1 MEALHFDYTLT
12 AEEYL
17 AEEDAALTRHEFIA
31 GHVRAMAGESTD
43 HNEIALTLASE
54 LRRRTRGGPCKT
66 FINGIKFRPLLKA
79 PSLYYYPD
87 VMVAC
92 DPRDTDKRFRCFP
105 KLVIEVAS
113 ESTESIDRSE
123 KMLAYLQ
130 NDTLEEYLIV
140 AQDRPEITLF
150 RRANGW
156 ERETVRGFDATLNIP
171 SVGLSLPL
179 MQLYEGVLQA
189 PQT

>member
-1 MEALHFDYTLT
+1 MEVLHFDYTLT
-12 AEEYL
+12 EEEYL
-17 AEEDAALTRHEFIA
+17 AQEDTALTRHEFVS
-31 GHVRAMAGESTD
+31 GHLRAMAGESTD
-43 HNEIALTLASE
+43 QNEIALTLASE
-54 LRRRTRGGPCKT
+54 FRRRTRGGPCKT
-66 FINGIKFRPLLKA
+66 FINGVKFRPLLKA

-92 DPRDTDKRFRCFP
+92 DPRDTDKRYRCYP

-130 NDTLEEYLIV
+130 NETLEEYLIV
-140 AQDRPEITLF
+140 AQDRPEITCF

-156 ERETVRGFDATLNIP
+156 EREVVRGFDTTLALP

-179 MQLYEGVLQA
+179 TVLYEGVLQP

>member
-12 AEEYL
+12 EEEYL
-17 AEEDAALTRHEFIA
+17 AQEDTALTRHEFVS
-31 GHVRAMAGESTD
+31 GYLRAMAGESTD

-54 LRRRTRGGPCKT
+54 LRRRMRGGPCKT
-66 FINGIKFRPLLKA
+66 FINGIKFRPLPKA

-92 DPRDTDKRFRCFP
+92 DPRDTDKRYRCYP
-105 KLVIEVAS
+105 RLVIEVTS

-130 NDTLEEYLIV
+130 NETLEEYFIV
-140 AQDRPEITLF
+140 AQDRPEITCF
-150 RRANGW
+150 RRAKGW
-156 ERETVRGFDATLNIP
+156 EREVVSGFDATLELT
-171 SVGLSLPL
+171 SVDTTLPL
-179 MQLYEGVLQA
+179 TVIYEGVLRP
-189 PQT
+189 PQS